1 MRNIL
6 SLLLILLLAGVL
18 FAEDAFRVSDDM
30 TLREAATAMRMPV
43 KKLMQHLD
51 LPDSAKPSDTIAE
64 LGIQQSQLEEIHTDF
79 HGNLMGFCTSLTVIG
94 MTVVFLSLIV
104 TGMII
109 SQIRHLNKAKKKAGP
124 TKTVETSI
132 GKISGPQP
140 DISTNAIVAVIT
152 ALHMHIAE
160 AEERQKLILTWK
172 RAPLSLWRGSSRNA
186 MPNQTY
192 FQAKGRS

>member
-6 SLLLILLLAGVL
+6 SLLLILLLAGML
-18 FAEDAFRVSDDM
+18 WAEESFNVTGDM
-30 TLREAATAMRMPV
+30 TLRDAATELKMPV
-43 KKLMQHLD
+43 KKLMQRLD
-51 LPDSAKPSDTIAE
+51 IPEDAQATDTIAE
-64 LGIQQSQLEEIHTDF
+64 LEIQQAQLEEIHEEF
-79 HGNLMGFCTSLTVIG
+79 HTNLMGFCTSMTVIG
-94 MTVVFLSLIV
+94 MMVVFLSLIV
-104 TGMII
+104 TGLII
-109 SQIRHLNKAKKKAGP
+109 SQMKHLNRSKKKTAQ

-132 GKISGPQP
+132 GKITGPQP

-192 FQAKGRS
+192 FQVKGRS